1 MSILIVC
8 DFCDGSRS
16 DTIHVAFLFQGNFQ
30 FLDFTALQ
38 SRGGCDLWYVDF
50 CLPEMHRLYK
60 IGTFNMIVFDTFFCK
75 ANRHEAMNFLD
86 MSSLKATRDIS
97 KKKQWH
103 FAA

>member
-1 MSILIVC
+1 MSMLIVC

-50 CLPEMHRLYK
+50 YLPEMHRLCK

-75 ANRHEAMNFLD
+75 ANRNE
-86 MSSLKATRDIS
+86 T
-97 KKKQWH
+97 
-103 FAA
+103 